1 MSINEVALVVS
12 ALAQIKN
19 NSATGFFN
27 NKYEKKLFV
36 AMSGLFMLIIAVG
49 ITYFVSKNPRLEL
62 PLILLT
68 LVFYLVA
75 MCWQIALVIPII
87 KFFKNPTGQLLQS
100 FEESAANE
108 LATINSLSNVSPETI
123 EYLSD
128 RLILAKD
135 QLNKRMA
142 FLIGAVEKIG
152 LLPGLV
158 ASLLALSTLSK
169 TEPFAIESKELYIY
183 GALAFF
189 IFYAFSIVSMLVCQK
204 FEVYSGVLKH
214 YLKARDLN
222 KSSDSPQS
230 LTESG
235 GVIGSG

>member
-12 ALAQIKN
+12 ALAQIENK
-19 NSATGFFN
+19 SAASFFN
-27 NKYEKKLFV
+27 NKYEKNLFF
-36 AMSGLFMLIIAVG
+36 AMFGLFI
-49 ITYFVSKNPRLEL
+49 
-62 PLILLT
+62 LILVVGFGYFFSKHPALEMLLITLT

-75 MCWQIALVIPII
+75 MCWQIALVIPAV

-100 FEESAANE
+100 FEESAAKE

-128 RLILAKD
+128 RLILAKE

-158 ASLLALSTLSK
+158 ASLLALSKLSETK
-169 TEPFAIESKELYIY
+169 PFSIESKELYIY

-189 IFYAFSIVSMLVCQK
+189 IFYAFSMVSMLVSQK

-222 KSSDSPQS
+222 KSSDSLQVLS
-230 LTESG
+230 QRARVNG
-235 GVIGSG
+235 